1 VFIIEVLDLTWLI
14 NDSLFR
20 PNTAPDLVGQ
30 KRKLGLIARGGVD
43 AVTGQK
49 VSSSSGSAKLDC
61 ISQRVFVGKLPL
73 TITASKLR
81 RSFEVCNCKVKSIH
95 WITGE
100 YI

>member
-1 VFIIEVLDLTWLI
+1 MANYSF
-14 NDSLFR
+14 FR

-49 VSSSSGSAKLDC
+49 VSSIGSAKSDC

-81 RSFEVCNCKVKSIH
+81 RSFEVCNFKVKSIH

>member
-1 VFIIEVLDLTWLI
+1 MA
-14 NDSLFR
+14 NYDSPFR

-43 AVTGQK
+43 AVTGRK
-49 VSSSSGSAKLDC
+49 VSSSSSSGSAKSDC

-81 RSFEVCNCKVKSIH
+81 QSFEVCNCKVKSIH